1 MLGGVR
7 LEHKLA
13 IVAGSLAAPGFA
25 QAVAGRRLA
34 AGVWLGVEVV
44 LTLGATLWVGVP
56 PLALVW
62 RLAAGIAAIVELG
75 RIEAAPRWVSRL
87 SMLALF
93 GGIAAFA
100 MLRASIGS
108 YRIPSSSM
116 YPTIQIGDF
125 VMVDE
130 LSIRWRTPERGEV
143 VFFAYPCARE
153 ITYVKR
159 VIATGGDTV
168 EVRCNVVYVNGQ
180 AIQSE
185 LVTPSS
191 MYEDFDAARGE
202 WYSRSV
208 TVYREHHGSHTYD
221 VFQEPLTVNGDGSSN
236 RDVRDF
242 PQLDRMLVP
251 SCGQSE
257 LYDAKPREKR
267 PVGTLVVTK
276 QAPNSCEPQAHFVV
290 PPGTIFVMGDNRASA
305 NDSRVWGVVP
315 VADVSG
321 RAMGIWLSHPP
332 GRDRSFGRIGSVR

>member
-1 MLGGVR
+1 
-7 LEHKLA
+7 
-13 IVAGSLAAPGFA
+13 
-25 QAVAGRRLA
+25 
-34 AGVWLGVEVV
+34 
-44 LTLGATLWVGVP
+44 
-56 PLALVW
+56 VW
-62 RLAAGIAAIVELG
+62 RVAACIAAIVELG
-75 RIEAAPRWVSRL
+75 RIDAPPRWVSRL
-87 SMLALF
+87 SMLVLF
-93 GGIAAFA
+93 SGIAAFA
-100 MLRASIGS
+100 LLRWSIGS

-130 LSIRWRTPERGEV
+130 LSIHWRAPERGEV

-159 VIATGGDTV
+159 VIAIGGDTV

-180 AIQSE
+180 ALESE
-185 LVTPSS
+185 LVAPSRT
-191 MYEDFDAARGE
+191 YDDFDPARGE

-208 TVYREHHGSHTYD
+208 SVYREHHGGHTYD
-221 VFQEPLTVNGDGSSN
+221 VFQEALTVNGDGSSN
-236 RDVRDF
+236 RDAHDF
-242 PQLDRMLVP
+242 PQPDRMLVP

-257 LYDAKPREKR
+257 FYDVKPSEKR

-290 PPGTIFVMGDNRASA
+290 PPGTLFVMGDNRMTA

-315 VADVSG
+315 VDAVSG

-332 GRDRSFGRIGSVR
+332 GRDRSFSRIGTIR